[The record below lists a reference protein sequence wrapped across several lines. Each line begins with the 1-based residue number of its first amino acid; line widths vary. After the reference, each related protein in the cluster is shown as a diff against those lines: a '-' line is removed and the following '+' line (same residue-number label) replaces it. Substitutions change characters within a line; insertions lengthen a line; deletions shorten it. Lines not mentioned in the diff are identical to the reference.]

1 MTSPRD
7 TGRQRRRGVLALV
20 LLALAWA
27 FVMQALGWA
36 QTSYFALVKSLGDGT
51 AHIDRYHWE
60 TRDKAWTG
68 GHFFS
73 VKAPGM
79 PFAVLPLYEALERV
93 GAPAASRGVARA
105 AHRTGDSRWAY
116 HALLVHAYGYDP
128 ARARRVRDEI
138 EGEAPIVWALTLFG
152 AGLPAFGLLLL
163 VRGLAERVRPG
174 TGTAAALLL
183 GAGTIVMVFASEL
196 FGHMLATFLGFAAFA
211 VAWRER
217 DGPPRLWLVAAAGVL
232 SGLAVVTEYPLFIA
246 GAIVGL
252 YAIARPGWVRRAV
265 VYAGGVAAGLV
276 PLALYNQWAFGDV
289 AHLSYAD
296 AVDRQGYT
304 GHWTLGLN
312 DGGVFGIGVP
322 HAGVALQLL
331 VSSRGMLALSPVL
344 FMGVVGTWL
353 LHRHGRRAEALTVA
367 AISVCFLAYDAGYWL
382 PFGGGTPGPRFLIP
396 VLPFLC
402 LGLGLAL
409 RRFPAMTLGLAAP
422 SLLTMLLAVG
432 TYPLIGDDDVG
443 LWVRRVEDGILTTTP
458 LVPLGVTGWLSV
470 LPLLA
475 LVAAALFAGM
485 RATERLDRA
494 AVRADLVRGALAVA
508 GWGVIAGAAP
518 ALWHG
523 GDAVVTG
530 NWQEGVMVGAGMLA
544 GWATIGVL
552 ALRAGVPVGSR
563 ARAGARRSART
574 QVVEHEHATDL
585 AS

>member
-1 MTSPRD
+1 M
-7 TGRQRRRGVLALV
+7 
-20 LLALAWA
+20 
-27 FVMQALGWA
+27 
-36 QTSYFALVKSLGDGT
+36 
-51 AHIDRYHWE
+51 
-60 TRDKAWTG
+60 
-68 GHFFS
+68 
-73 VKAPGM
+73 
-79 PFAVLPLYEALERV
+79 
-93 GAPAASRGVARA
+93 ASRARPI
-105 AHRTGDSRWAY
+105 TGDSRWAY

-138 EGEAPIVWALTLFG
+138 EGEAPIVWALTLLG

-312 DGGVFGIGVP
+312 DGGFFGIGVP
-322 HAGVALQLL
+322 HPGVALQLL

-344 FMGVVGTWL
+344 FMGAVGTWL
-353 LHRHGRRAEALTVA
+353 LHRHGLLRQGPQRDPV
-367 AISVCFLAYDAGYWL
+367 
-382 PFGGGTPGPRFLIP
+382 TP
-396 VLPFLC
+396 
-402 LGLGLAL
+402 
-409 RRFPAMTLGLAAP
+409 
-422 SLLTMLLAVG
+422 
-432 TYPLIGDDDVG
+432 
-443 LWVRRVEDGILTTTP
+443 
-458 LVPLGVTGWLSV
+458 
-470 LPLLA
+470 
-475 LVAAALFAGM
+475 AAASRPPPPRHSL
-485 RATERLDRA
+485 RD
-494 AVRADLVRGALAVA
+494 
-508 GWGVIAGAAP
+508 P
-518 ALWHG
+518 ARHPLRH
-523 GDAVVTG
+523 DAVP
-530 NWQEGVMVGAGMLA
+530 
-544 GWATIGVL
+544 
-552 ALRAGVPVGSR
+552 RHR
-563 ARAGARRSART
+563 ARAR
-574 QVVEHEHATDL
+574 
-585 AS
+585 